1 MAPNSSRSAHAGD
14 DARVNRSGATR
25 LEKLRPDDHFL
36 ILLESDE
43 TPMHIGSLLVLDV
56 PDTQRHGA
64 AERLRDHVVSQLART
79 PLLRTLH
86 PAPLGFDSDVWV
98 RADDVDVDRHVVI
111 HRADQPMDDRDLHAF
126 VEQHVMQ
133 RLDLSRPPFLVQ
145 ILDPVA
151 DGGHGGRVAMYVRVH
166 HSLTDGVGFQ
176 HLLGLLSD
184 DPEPDTPPAVPLPS
198 IDELPSRHDWLRASL
213 DRFRDARSH
222 ESELREQRRAAVLAL
237 RDPEL
242 QRSPT
247 PECALSGPTS
257 NARAYTRV
265 TLPFDELHRV
275 AHGLGATVNDLFLA
289 IAGTVVR
296 GHLADADALPDE
308 PVTTNSARSY
318 RRPEHGLFGNRIVAI
333 HPHLATHIEG
343 PINRLRAVQESMGVE
358 RRRTRFDEAL
368 LNQPE
373 TPFGPLVRRRRF
385 AARRSTGGAIL
396 PGNITVS
403 NVPGPGHVRRFAGF
417 AQRSNHPA
425 PLLGSGRALN
435 FTARR
440 NAGAFDIGVMAD
452 PAKIPDVDGV
462 ADRFRRAFALY
473 RALAEGRS

>member
-1 MAPNSSRSAHAGD
+1 M
-14 DARVNRSGATR
+14 NRSGGTR

-36 ILLESDE
+36 ILLEGDE

-56 PDTQRHGA
+56 PDAERDVA
-64 AERLRDHVVSQLART
+64 AERLRDHVISRLART

-86 PAPLGFDSDVWV
+86 PAPMGFDSDVWV
-98 RADDVDVDRHVVI
+98 RADDVDLDRHVVI
-111 HRADQPMDDRDLHAF
+111 HRADHPMDDRDLHAF
-126 VEQHVMQ
+126 IEEHVMQ
-133 RLDLSRPPFLVQ
+133 RLDLSQPPFLVQ
-145 ILDPVA
+145 ILDPIA
-151 DGGHGGRVAMYVRVH
+151 DGEHGGRIAMYVRVH

-184 DPEPDTPPAVPLPS
+184 DPDPDEPPTAPLPS
-198 IDELPSRHDWLRASL
+198 VDELPTRHEWLRASL
-213 DRFRDARSH
+213 DEFRGRKAQ

-257 NARAYTRV
+257 STRAYTRV

-275 AHGLGATVNDLFLA
+275 AHALQATVNDLFLT

-296 GHLADADALPDE
+296 DHLVDANALPDD
-308 PVTTNSARSY
+308 PITTNSARSY
-318 RRPEHGLFGNRIVAI
+318 RRAEHGLFGNRIVAI
-333 HPHLATHIEG
+333 HPHLGTHIEG
-343 PINRLRAVQESMGVE
+343 PINRLRAIQESMGVE
-358 RRRTRFDEAL
+358 RRRTGFDEML

-373 TPFGPLVRRRRF
+373 TPFGPLVRRQRF
-385 AARRSTGGAIL
+385 ATRRSSGGAIL

-403 NVPGPGHVRRFAGF
+403 NVPGPNHVRTFAGF

-440 NAGAFDIGVMAD
+440 NAAAFDIGVMAD
-452 PAKIPDVDGV
+452 PAKIPDVDRI
-462 ADRFRRAFALY
+462 AERFLRAFALY
-473 RALAEGRS
+473 EAIADGPS